1 MPRNQKLTNIL
12 QGRAVQVSTAEPGKL
27 VIRFDDQS
35 TLTVKTAGIAD
46 IFPPGGKIKAIQE
59 DGAEFTL
66 RFEDGSSVDLR
77 LADPG
82 ASVAVRDRNNQV
94 EYLGWLCHQS
104 LRPNFIAFSVK
115 YRYRVLV
122 ATKTFSYSKLRA
134 QLATVL
140 DEASETLEP
149 IIVERRGKAPVALI
163 DAAELSSIMETLHL
177 FRSPANAKRLFEA
190 LEEEKT
196 GKVTRYATAEEF
208 IRAQRAKAQVGV

>member
-1 MPRNQKLTNIL
+1 
-12 QGRAVQVSTAEPGKL
+12 
-27 VIRFDDQS
+27 
-35 TLTVKTAGIAD
+35 
-46 IFPPGGKIKAIQE
+46 
-59 DGAEFTL
+59 
-66 RFEDGSSVDLR
+66 
-77 LADPG
+77 
-82 ASVAVRDRNNQV
+82 
-94 EYLGWLCHQS
+94 
-104 LRPNFIAFSVK
+104 
-115 YRYRVLV
+115 V

-140 DEASETLEP
+140 DEVSETLEP

-190 LEEEKT
+190 LEEAKT